1 MLLLS
6 FVLCLFINGC
16 YAQTPVKNRYPHN
29 TSANSAN
36 GAVFNEYEWYQ
47 NTHAASNVE
56 YIRRLKR
63 LAKYSKN
70 ELIARK
76 YSAEK
81 IEIVEKLRKD
91 PRYVPSDEELTLA
104 GSTLR
109 FYCVCSD
116 SRVRDNNSSYDFI
129 WSFQWSDTPLYQGTD
144 IIAFHW
150 IGDFY
155 MDEISVDAE
164 ISYHSDGTV
173 HTEDLAKRMKLGIIP
188 NKKACTLSFPAKWE
202 SDSSAL
208 RGRGSFR
215 MCCTDHRHSDI
226 NMGWG
231 YGKLFKAASEQALTF
246 GDNSPSIAF
255 GDSTHVVVTGNRTY
269 FTD

>member
-1 MLLLS
+1 M
-6 FVLCLFINGC
+6 
-16 YAQTPVKNRYPHN
+16 
-29 TSANSAN
+29 
-36 GAVFNEYEWYQ
+36 
-47 NTHAASNVE
+47 E

-63 LAKYSKN
+63 LTKYSKN

-81 IEIVEKLRKD
+81 IEIVERLRKD
-91 PRYVPSDEELTLA
+91 PRYVPSDEELTHA

-109 FYCVCSD
+109 FYCVCSG

-164 ISYHSDGTV
+164 ISYQSDGTA

-202 SDSSAL
+202 SDPSASAL
-208 RGRGSFR
+208 HGSGSFR

-226 NMGWG
+226 KGWG

-246 GDNSPSIAF
+246 GDNSPFIAF
-255 GDSTHVVVTGNRTY
+255 GDSTHLAVTGNRTF